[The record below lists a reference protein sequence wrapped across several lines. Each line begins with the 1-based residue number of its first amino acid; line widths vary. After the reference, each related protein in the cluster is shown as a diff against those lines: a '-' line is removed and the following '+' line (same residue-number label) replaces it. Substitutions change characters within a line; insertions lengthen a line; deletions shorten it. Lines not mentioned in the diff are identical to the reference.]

1 MSVLFIPESERN
13 ADYMRHKLWLPE
25 FKSPPNNT
33 TEQPSTGEQGLSKQV
48 PSSANQQQEQDTP
61 STCHLYVTHSKNES
75 QSIFPT
81 NHTVFPQ

>member
-33 TEQPSTGEQGLSKQV
+33 TEQPSNGEQGLSKQV
-48 PSSANQQQEQDTP
+48 PSSADQQ
-61 STCHLYVTHSKNES
+61 
-75 QSIFPT
+75 
-81 NHTVFPQ
+81 